1 MVGIVIAAHGN
12 FASGLLDAA
21 TLIIGEQTNVFTIGL
36 KHGDDIAGFG
46 EALSAGVA
54 KVDEGNGVLVL
65 TDLFGA
71 SPYNQAVM
79 LSRKM
84 EKLNYQL
91 LTGVN
96 LPMLVQALNDR
107 MLDKGLEEMKANS
120 KLAGQDGIVD
130 FFAKLNKAK

>member
-1 MVGIVIAAHGN
+1 MVGIVIASHGN

-36 KHGDDIAGFG
+36 KHGDDVAEFG

-79 LSRKM
+79 LSRRM

-96 LPMLVQALNDR
+96 LPMLLQALNDR
-107 MLDKGLEEMKANS
+107 MLDKDLEEMKANS
-120 KLAGQDGIVD
+120 KSAGQDGIVD